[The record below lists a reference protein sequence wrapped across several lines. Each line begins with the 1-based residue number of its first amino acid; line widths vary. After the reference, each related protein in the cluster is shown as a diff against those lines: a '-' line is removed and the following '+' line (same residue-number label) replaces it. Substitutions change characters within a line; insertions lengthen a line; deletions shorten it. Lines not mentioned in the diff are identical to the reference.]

1 MAYKT
6 VTIEVKERVQG
17 KPLPNVL
24 LDAEAKIRVKKNAK
38 WLTFFFCTDI
48 RKHPELSFAVL
59 FFWRKVSFFGKSDTK
74 KYSSSSLTC
83 NIFVDSQDT
92 K

>member
-6 VTIEVKERVQG
+6 VTTEVKERVQG

-38 WLTFFFCTDI
+38 
-48 RKHPELSFAVL
+48 
-59 FFWRKVSFFGKSDTK
+59 
-74 KYSSSSLTC
+74 
-83 NIFVDSQDT
+83 
-92 K
+92 